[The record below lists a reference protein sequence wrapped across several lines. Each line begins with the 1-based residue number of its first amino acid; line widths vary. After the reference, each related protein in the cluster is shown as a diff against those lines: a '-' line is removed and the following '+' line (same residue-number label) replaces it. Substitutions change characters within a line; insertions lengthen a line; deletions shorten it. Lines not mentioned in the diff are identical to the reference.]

1 MAGNTSIS
9 VSCLE
14 RDASKLRVRGTMGSD
29 LVSKSG
35 WTYDLYYKIGAG
47 GTFVQL
53 DTTGKDISLAAWDY
67 SFDVGTLDAVYLRYR
82 AISLVPTTYT
92 GTSVEINSVAY
103 NKIKSS
109 RVSNTKKGLAS
120 VSTTR
125 KNIPNL

>member
-1 MAGNTSIS
+1 MAGATT
-9 VSCLE
+9 VVVVCLE
-14 RDASKLRVRGTMGSD
+14 RDGSKLKVRGALGSD

-35 WTYDLYYKIGAG
+35 WTYDLFYKIGAG

-53 DTTGKDISLAAWDY
+53 DTTGRDISLASWDY

-82 AISLVPTTYT
+82 ATSLVPTTYT
-92 GTSVEINSVAY
+92 GTSIEISAVAY

-109 RVSNTKKGLAS
+109 RVSNTKNGLAS
-120 VSTTR
+120 SSNTR